1 MLVFQNVE
9 LVPKGYTDSNFQS
22 YKDSHRSISS
32 FAFTFGGVVVSWKS
46 VKQSCITNS
55 TIEVEYVVAS
65 KVAKEAIWHRKFLL
79 EHRVIPLDVQP
90 LILFCDNS
98 GPVAWSKEPRNHQK
112 VKHIERKYHLIHKI
126 VQKGDVLVEKIPFAN
141 NLVDPL
147 TKTFIGKVFD
157 GHKDSI
163 GVRCVPNMF

>member
-1 MLVFQNVE
+1 MFVFQSVE

-22 YKDSHRSISS
+22 YKDSHRFISN

-79 EHRVIPLDVQP
+79 EHRVVPLAVQP

-98 GPVAWSKEPRNHQK
+98 GPVA
-112 VKHIERKYHLIHKI
+112 
-126 VQKGDVLVEKIPFAN
+126 
-141 NLVDPL
+141 
-147 TKTFIGKVFD
+147 
-157 GHKDSI
+157 
-163 GVRCVPNMF
+163 